1 MTKQKET
8 KVPKRPS
15 KKVLMA
21 IVSDK
26 SGKSLRELESL
37 SRANVDTLEWVISL
51 LKRRLPRQSRQL
63 SAFLCLKM

>member
-1 MTKQKET
+1 MQKSKET

-21 IVSDK
+21 VVSDK

-37 SRANVDTLEWVISL
+37 SRSNVDTIEWVISL
-51 LKRRLPRQSRQL
+51 LS
-63 SAFLCLKM
+63 

>member
-37 SRANVDTLEWVISL
+37 SRSNVDTIEWVISL
-51 LKRRLPRQSRQL
+51 LS
-63 SAFLCLKM
+63 